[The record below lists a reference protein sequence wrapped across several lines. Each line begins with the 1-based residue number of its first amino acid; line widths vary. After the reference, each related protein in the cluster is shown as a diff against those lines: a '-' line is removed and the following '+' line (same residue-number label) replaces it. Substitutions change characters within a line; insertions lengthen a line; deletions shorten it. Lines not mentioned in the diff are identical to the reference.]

1 MLKRILTTD
10 CLSIMLLILFSIN
23 LTVAFT
29 MILVNECCFGNSC
42 MGSLLFNASDP
53 ALVIAILGILL
64 ATQITAFGVL
74 VIAITIFVSVLV
86 QIPTRPES
94 DRHED
99 SNRNN
104 RPESLYQIKCIW
116 ELLIVRVLLPSIAK
130 TTIPSL
136 ILLLIALYLQQAPP
150 VIMWLFILGILVAV
164 SIREILYSTCST
176 YRIIS
181 EKLFLVDTDMTM
193 GFENCQHRFTR
204 RIKRVI
210 GESRR
215 FKP

>member
-1 MLKRILTTD
+1 MLKRILTSE
-10 CLSIMLLILFSIN
+10 CLRMMLLILFISS
-23 LTVAFT
+23 LTVAIT
-29 MILVNECCFGNSC
+29 MILIFEYCFGNC
-42 MGSLLFNASDP
+42 CLGYLLFNPTDP
-53 ALVIAILGILL
+53 AIIIAILGILL

-74 VIAITIFVSVLV
+74 VIVITIFVSVLV
-86 QIPTRPES
+86 QIPTRTEG

-104 RPESLYQIKCIW
+104 QPNYLCQIKYIRDK
-116 ELLIVRVLLPSIAK
+116 LIVCVLLPSIAK

-136 ILLLIALYLQQAPP
+136 LLLLLALYLQQAPP

-181 EKLFLVDTDMTM
+181 KKLFLGDTNINN
-193 GFENCQHRFTR
+193 G
-204 RIKRVI
+204 I
-210 GESRR
+210 
-215 FKP
+215 

>member
-1 MLKRILTTD
+1 MEVIEMLKRILTSD
-10 CLSIMLLILFSIN
+10 CLSMMIFILFSIN
-23 LTVAFT
+23 LTLAFT
-29 MILVNECCFGNSC
+29 LILVNEYCFGNC
-42 MGSLLFNASDP
+42 CFVSLLFNAADP

-74 VIAITIFVSVLV
+74 VIVITIFVSVLV
-86 QIPTRPES
+86 QIPTRTEG

-104 RPESLYQIKCIW
+104 QPNYLCQIKYIW
-116 ELLIVRVLLPSIAK
+116 DKLIVCVLLPSVAK

-136 ILLLIALYLQQAPP
+136 LLLLLALYLQQAPP

-181 EKLFLVDTDMTM
+181 ETLFLGDTNINN
-193 GFENCQHRFTR
+193 G
-204 RIKRVI
+204 
-210 GESRR
+210 S
-215 FKP
+215 